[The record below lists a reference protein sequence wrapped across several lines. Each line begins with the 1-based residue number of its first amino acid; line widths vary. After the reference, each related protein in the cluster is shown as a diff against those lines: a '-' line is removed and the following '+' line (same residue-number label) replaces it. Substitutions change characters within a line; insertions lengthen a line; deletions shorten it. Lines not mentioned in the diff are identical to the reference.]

1 MAYAF
6 SALWR
11 AHLRTGEDMLGAAVR
26 RTLERMAQGG
36 IWDHLG
42 GGLARYATDEAWL
55 VPHFE
60 KMLYDNALWI
70 DLLTR
75 VWTADR
81 SPLLQARVE
90 ETVDWLER
98 EMRAENGAFAAA
110 LDADS
115 EGEEGRFYVWTAAE
129 IDAVLGDDAET
140 LALFKAAYG
149 VTPGGNWEGKVIL
162 NRSGAQPDPG
172 AEPGPEVEA
181 RLAAARARLL
191 EVRET
196 RVRPARDDKVLADW
210 NGLTIAA
217 LARAGLAFDRPDWL
231 ARAAGAFQAVVD
243 TMTWTDDAGR
253 ARLGH
258 AWRLGRLK
266 RTAVLDDYGHMALAA
281 LALHEATGEDGYLAH
296 ARAWVETAV
305 ALYHD
310 AESGGFFL
318 TAEDADDLIVRHKT
332 AVDNPTPSG
341 NGAVAVALAR
351 LWLLTGEGRY
361 RDLAEGTARAFG
373 GVLARLYPHSAT
385 LLEAL
390 ELLDGGTQVVLL
402 GPRGAA
408 EMRALARA
416 VADSA
421 VPGVVVSYREPAVE
435 PPPGHPAHGKAMVDG
450 RPTAYVCRGPVC
462 SAPVTDAADLAARLV
477 A

>member
-1 MAYAF
+1 
-6 SALWR
+6 
-11 AHLRTGEDMLGAAVR
+11 ML
-26 RTLERMAQGG
+26 
-36 IWDHLG
+36 
-42 GGLARYATDEAWL
+42 
-55 VPHFE
+55 
-60 KMLYDNALWI
+60 
-70 DLLTR
+70 
-75 VWTADR
+75 
-81 SPLLQARVE
+81 
-90 ETVDWLER
+90 
-98 EMRAENGAFAAA
+98 
-110 LDADS
+110 
-115 EGEEGRFYVWTAAE
+115 
-129 IDAVLGDDAET
+129 
-140 LALFKAAYG
+140 
-149 VTPGGNWEGKVIL
+149 
-162 NRSGAQPDPG
+162 
-172 AEPGPEVEA
+172 
-181 RLAAARARLL
+181 
-191 EVRET
+191 
-196 RVRPARDDKVLADW
+196 
-210 NGLTIAA
+210 
-217 LARAGLAFDRPDWL
+217 
-231 ARAAGAFQAVVD
+231 D
-243 TMTWTDDAGR
+243 TMTWTDDTGR

-281 LALHEATGEDGYLAH
+281 LALHEATGEDGYLAY

-318 TAEDADDLIVRHKT
+318 TADDADDLIVRHKT

-341 NGAVAVALAR
+341 NGAMAVALAR

-390 ELLDGGTQVVLL
+390 ELLEGGTQVVLL
-402 GPRGAA
+402 GPRGAP
-408 EMRALARA
+408 ETRALARA